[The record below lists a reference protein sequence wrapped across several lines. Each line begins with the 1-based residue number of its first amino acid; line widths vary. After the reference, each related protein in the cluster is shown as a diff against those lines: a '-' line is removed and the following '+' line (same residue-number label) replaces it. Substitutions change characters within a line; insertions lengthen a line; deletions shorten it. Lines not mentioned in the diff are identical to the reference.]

1 MKKLITIF
9 CVIFWAGLIGG
20 ISFLE
25 APLKFQAPG
34 ITIPLGLGIGQ
45 LVFQALNKIEI
56 VLVIII
62 LACSLPAPLKNSR
75 SILLFS
81 ITILLMVDT
90 FWLLPILDE
99 RAKLVLA
106 GNAPMKSYH
115 HILYI
120 IIDTIKF
127 LSLIV
132 LGFLSLKSLHHEK
145 RYS

>member
-1 MKKLITIF
+1 MKKLIAIF
-9 CVIFWAGLIGG
+9 CIIFWAGLISG

-45 LVFQALNKIEI
+45 LVFQALNKIE
-56 VLVIII
+56 VILLMVI
-62 LACSLPAPLKNSR
+62 LACSLPAPLKNIS

-81 ITILLMVDT
+81 VTILLMIDT
-90 FWLLPILDE
+90 FWLLPLLDE

-106 GNAPMKSYH
+106 GHAPVRSYH

-120 IIDTIKF
+120 IAEAIKF
-127 LSLIV
+127 LILITM
-132 LGFLSLKSLHHEK
+132 GFLNLKSLNHEK
-145 RYS
+145 GY

>member
-1 MKKLITIF
+1 MKKLIAIF

-45 LVFQALNKIEI
+45 LVFQALNKIE
-56 VLVIII
+56 VILLIAI
-62 LACSLPAPLKNSR
+62 LACSLPAPLKNIS

-81 ITILLMVDT
+81 VTILLMTDT
-90 FWLLPILDE
+90 FWLLPLLDE

-106 GNAPMKSYH
+106 GHAPVRSYH

-120 IIDTIKF
+120 IADTIKF
-127 LSLIV
+127 LILIT
-132 LGFLSLKSLHHEK
+132 LGFSNLKSLNHEK
-145 RYS
+145 GY

>member
-1 MKKLITIF
+1 MKKLIAIF

-45 LVFQALNKIEI
+45 LVFQALNKIE
-56 VLVIII
+56 VILLIAI
-62 LACSLPAPLKNSR
+62 LACSLPAPLKNIS

-81 ITILLMVDT
+81 VTILLMIDT
-90 FWLLPILDE
+90 FWLLPLLDE

-106 GNAPMKSYH
+106 GHAPVRSYH

-120 IIDTIKF
+120 IADTIKF
-127 LSLIV
+127 LILIT
-132 LGFLSLKSLHHEK
+132 LGFSNLKSLNHEK
-145 RYS
+145 GY

>member
-1 MKKLITIF
+1 MKKLIGIF
-9 CVIFWAGLIGG
+9 CIIFWAGLLAG

-45 LVFQALNKIEI
+45 LVFQALNKVEI

-62 LACSLPAPLKNSR
+62 LGCSLPVPLKNSR
-75 SILLFS
+75 SILLFLV
-81 ITILLMVDT
+81 TILLMADT
-90 FWLLPILDE
+90 FWLLPLLDE

-106 GNAPMKSYH
+106 GNAAIKSYH

-132 LGFLSLKSLHHEK
+132 LGFLSLKSLYDEK
-145 RYS
+145 RH

>member
-1 MKKLITIF
+1 MKKLIAIF
-9 CVIFWAGLIGG
+9 CVIFWAGLICG

-34 ITIPLGLGIGQ
+34 ITIRLGLGIGQ

-56 VLVIII
+56 VLLLII
-62 LACSLPAPLKNSR
+62 LACSLPAPLKNIC

-81 ITILLMVDT
+81 VTILLMIDS
-90 FWLLPILDE
+90 FWLLPLLDE

-106 GNAPMKSYH
+106 GHAPVKTYH

-120 IIDTIKF
+120 VIDTIKF
-127 LSLIV
+127 LILV
-132 LGFLSLKSLHHEK
+132 ALGFLNLKSLHHEK

>member
-1 MKKLITIF
+1 MKKLTAIF
-9 CVIFWAGLIGG
+9 CLIFWAGLLAG

-56 VLVIII
+56 ILLIII
-62 LACSLPAPLKNSR
+62 LACSLPAPLNNIR
-75 SILLFS
+75 SILLFTV
-81 ITILLMVDT
+81 TILLLVDS
-90 FWLLPILDE
+90 FWLLPLLNA
-99 RAKLVLA
+99 RAKFVLA
-106 GNAPMKSYH
+106 GNAPTKSFH

-120 IIDTIKF
+120 IIDAVKF

-132 LGFLSLKSLHHEK
+132 LGFLNLKTLRHEK
-145 RYS
+145 

>member
-1 MKKLITIF
+1 MKKLTGIF
-9 CVIFWAGLIGG
+9 CIIFWAGLLAG

-45 LVFQALNKIEI
+45 LVFQSLNKVEI
-56 VLVIII
+56 VLAIII
-62 LACSLPAPLKNSR
+62 LACSLPVPLKNSR
-75 SILLFS
+75 SILLFLV
-81 ITILLMVDT
+81 TILLMADT
-90 FWLLPILDE
+90 FWLLPLLDE

-106 GNAPMKSYH
+106 GNAPIKSYH

-132 LGFLSLKSLHHEK
+132 LGFLSLKSLYNEK
-145 RYS
+145 RH

>member
-25 APLKFQAPG
+25 APLKFQAPR

-45 LVFQALNKIEI
+45 LVFQALNKIEV

-62 LACSLPAPLKNSR
+62 LACSLPAPLKNIS

-81 ITILLMVDT
+81 ITVLLMADT
-90 FWLLPILDE
+90 FWLLPLLDE

-106 GNAPMKSYH
+106 CNAPIKSYH

-120 IIDTIKF
+120 IVDAIKF
-127 LSLIV
+127 LLLIV

>member
-1 MKKLITIF
+1 MKKLIAIF
-9 CVIFWAGLIGG
+9 GVIFWAGLIGG

-62 LACSLPAPLKNSR
+62 LTCSLPAPLKNIR
-75 SILLFS
+75 SILLFLV
-81 ITILLMVDT
+81 TILLMVDT
-90 FWLLPILDE
+90 FWLLPLLDE

-106 GNAPMKSYH
+106 GNVPIKSYH

-120 IIDTIKF
+120 IIDTMKF

-132 LGFLSLKSLHHEK
+132 LGFLSLKSLYHEK
-145 RYS
+145 SYS

>member
-56 VLVIII
+56 VLLIII
-62 LACSLPAPLKNSR
+62 LACSLPTPLKNFH

-81 ITILLMVDT
+81 VTILLMADT

-106 GNAPMKSYH
+106 GNVQAKSYH
-115 HILYI
+115 HFVYI
-120 IIDTIKF
+120 IVDIIKF

-132 LGFLSLKSLHHEK
+132 LGFVSLKSLHHEK

>member
-1 MKKLITIF
+1 MKKLIGIF
-9 CVIFWAGLIGG
+9 CIIFWAGLLAG

-45 LVFQALNKIEI
+45 LVFQALNKVEI
-56 VLVIII
+56 VLAIII
-62 LACSLPAPLKNSR
+62 LACSLPVPLKNSR
-75 SILLFS
+75 SILLFLV
-81 ITILLMVDT
+81 TILLMADT
-90 FWLLPILDE
+90 FWLLPLLDE
-99 RAKLVLA
+99 RAKLVLT
-106 GNAPMKSYH
+106 GNAPIKSYH

-132 LGFLSLKSLHHEK
+132 LGFLSLKSLYDEK
-145 RYS
+145 RH

>member
-1 MKKLITIF
+1 MKKLIAIF

-45 LVFQALNKIEI
+45 LVFQALNKIE
-56 VLVIII
+56 VILLIAI
-62 LACSLPAPLKNSR
+62 LACSLPAPLKNIS

-81 ITILLMVDT
+81 VTILLMIDT
-90 FWLLPILDE
+90 FWLLPLLDE
-99 RAKLVLA
+99 RAKLVLS
-106 GNAPMKSYH
+106 GHAPVRSYH

-120 IIDTIKF
+120 IADTIKF
-127 LSLIV
+127 LILITM
-132 LGFLSLKSLHHEK
+132 GFLNLKSLNHEK
-145 RYS
+145 GY